1 VKFIDHKM
9 FIVIYIRTKEGNKPS
24 SLTTNSPLHTTEEG
38 LHSQSY
44 KDMKDLIII
53 TDYVKA
59 VKLFK

>member
-1 VKFIDHKM
+1 M